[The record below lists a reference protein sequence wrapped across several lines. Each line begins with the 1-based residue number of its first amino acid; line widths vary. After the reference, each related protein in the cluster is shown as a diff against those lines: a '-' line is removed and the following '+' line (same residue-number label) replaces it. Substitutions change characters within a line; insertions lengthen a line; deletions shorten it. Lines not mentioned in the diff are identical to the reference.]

1 MIIRILNIIRFCF
14 LNAVV
19 FLCININVYAED
31 FFAINKGDTIFYN
44 ITSNAHPYTVEVS
57 FKGKKYDL
65 FNQYKG
71 SISIP
76 QDVTY
81 NNIKYIVVA
90 IGESAF
96 RDCFMLEEVSLPQ
109 TIKSINQSAF
119 DACNSLKSISIPNSV
134 TNISSY
140 AFYSCRSLKN
150 VKLSNSISIIGISVF
165 EDCSSLSSIEIP
177 NSVVSIENS
186 AFRGCVSLEKI
197 VFPKSVVSIRES
209 AFRNCIK
216 LSSVHLSN
224 SIISIGNNAFRN
236 CESLYSISFPNN
248 ITHIGLFAFENCK
261 SINSISCQSQKP
273 PRIYSTTFYG
283 VDTNIPVKVPCG
295 SNSLYNKAIYWTEFS
310 NININDTTIIKEE
323 ICQGK
328 TYNLNGF
335 NASNE
340 GNHIK
345 KLNTKNGC
353 DSIILLNL
361 QINPNS
367 ITNLLCE
374 ICEGETY
381 DYFGFNLNKPGLY
394 SQRHKTIKG
403 CDSIINL
410 ELIINKPQK
419 TLFEA
424 EVCENETYNEN
435 GFKTNQQGI
444 YTQELKTHKGCDSIV
459 ELRLRIIPNLIPK
472 NLTLNLLPQN
482 IELSWKGNGKSYDIF
497 RNGGYVATVKEPY
510 FKENYIPNNKT
521 YCYKV
526 KSSNQN
532 CKSQFSYVDC
542 RCCVAENSSLEDECS
557 IQLHYKSQ
565 VGKIELE
572 FAEIERKTEIFVY
585 DNFAKLLNK
594 YTLFPSHNKISLD
607 VSKFI
612 FGIYHINIQDIFH
625 SQSIYFLFDPV
636 EGIKEIDDI
645 Q

>member
-165 EDCSSLSSIEIP
+165 EDCSSIVSIDIP

-197 VFPKSVVSIRES
+197 VFPNSVVSIKES
-209 AFRNCIK
+209 AFRNCKK
-216 LSSVHLSN
+216 LSSIHLSN
-224 SIISIGNNAFRN
+224 SIISIENNAFRN

-328 TYNLNGF
+328 TYKLYGF
-335 NASNE
+335 NVSNE
-340 GNHIK
+340 GNYVK

-361 QINPNS
+361 KVNPNS
-367 ITNLLCE
+367 ITNLLSE
-374 ICEGETY
+374 ICENETY
-381 DYFGFNLNKPGLY
+381 DSFGFNLNKSGLY

-410 ELIINKPQK
+410 ELIINKPK
-419 TLFEA
+419 RTIFE
-424 EVCENETYNEN
+424 VVICENETYNEN
-435 GFKTNQQGI
+435 GFKANQEGI
-444 YTQELKTHKGCDSIV
+444 YTQELKTYKGCDSIV
-459 ELRLRIIPNLIPK
+459 ELRLSIIPNPIPK

-482 IELSWKGNGKSYDIF
+482 IELSWTSKGESYDIF
-497 RNGGYVATVKEPY
+497 RNGGYVRTVKEPY
-510 FKENYIPNNKT
+510 FIENYTPNNRT
-521 YCYKV
+521 YCYKL
-526 KSSNQN
+526 KSNNQN

-542 RCCVAENSSLEDECS
+542 RCCVGDDSFFENECS
-557 IQLHYKSQ
+557 IQLHYQSE
-565 VGKIELE
+565 VGKLELE
-572 FAEIERKTEIFVY
+572 FAEIESQTEIVIY
-585 DNFAKLLNK
+585 DNFAKILNK
-594 YTLFPSHNKISLD
+594 YTLFPSQNKISLD

-625 SQSIYFLFDPV
+625 SQSIYFLFDSV
-636 EGIKEIDDI
+636 EGIKVVDN
-645 Q
+645 